1 MNVVCKQAKSPLI
14 HEGRIFSLTRGC
26 YCRKRANGHA
36 GITAPWEIVMNAAGY
51 RMMAYYRLISSPDL
65 WQCLCKT
72 LPELKTGFAGRKN
85 WPVHIFAWHTIFNI
99 HQRTVF
105 LGSFWLCMV
114 LVLTRVTKKLLML
127 HYMWFWSAYWWKKKK
142 TEALLGSL
150 KHQYVDRTYYGS
162 TSLCWFAAVS
172 LASICW
178 F

>member
-1 MNVVCKQAKSPLI
+1 MKDAYSVLQGDVIVVKELMAMLESQHPGKLLWTLQGTEWWHI
-14 HEGRIFSLTRGC
+14 IDWFHRQIFD
-26 YCRKRANGHA
+26 
-36 GITAPWEIVMNAAGY
+36 NACAV
-51 RMMAYYRLISSPDL
+51 LN
-65 WQCLCKT
+65 KT

-127 HYMWFWSAYWWKKKK
+127 HYMSFWSAYWWKKKK